1 MRLKSV
7 PVLSFEWLDDSLP
20 KAVRDYRAKYEA
32 ISEVLDENPEL
43 VGVVHQD
50 LRKLSQGGPRGRKGD
65 YTSENILRA
74 LVVMSV
80 EALPL
85 RETVVRI
92 AESPFLQEFLRMGK
106 RAVMDF
112 TFLDK
117 CFNAI
122 EPRTWQRINEALA
135 RQAAAEG
142 LIDPKT
148 IRTDTTVVEA
158 NIHYPTDS
166 SLLWDSWRVTARLLR
181 RARERCR
188 YPLLHRFHGT
198 KVKGLH
204 LFVTRYVKSSSKRR
218 QRAVRTKFR
227 KLLGRVR
234 WIAGIAESFCA
245 DVAGTSDLELLG
257 IAKALGDVLPTIQT
271 VIATAE
277 RAGLRGEKVPAGERV
292 FSIFEPHVE
301 LIVRGKRSKPVEFG
315 HKIVLSQV
323 REKFITNFQALEAQE
338 PDNALTEPAV
348 DEHKEIFGTYPDAM
362 AGDKGMNPR
371 AERRAALERK
381 VKVLAIP
388 RRLKD
393 WADEGMVE
401 WQRFRAGIEGTISVL
416 KRAFR
421 LARCFFRGFRHFASA
436 VGLSVVCHNLV
447 LLAAHSTG

>member
-7 PVLSFEWLDDSLP
+7 PVLSFDWLDDSLP
-20 KAVRDYRAKYEA
+20 RAVRDYRAKYEA

-80 EALPL
+80 EGLPL

-92 AESPFLQEFLRMGK
+92 ADSPFLQEFLRMGK

-122 EPRTWQRINEALA
+122 KPQTWQRINEILA
-135 RQAAAEG
+135 RQGAAEG

-188 YPLLHRFHGT
+188 YPLLHRFHDG

-218 QRAVRTKFR
+218 QRAVRRKFR

-245 DVAGTSDLELLG
+245 DVAGTSDIELLG
-257 IAKALGDVLPTIQT
+257 IAKALRDVLPSIHT
-271 VIATAE
+271 VIGTAE

-323 REKFITNFQALEAQE
+323 REKFISNFQILEAQE
-338 PDNALTEPAV
+338 PDNELTEPAV
-348 DEHKEIFGTYPDAM
+348 DEHKEIFGTHPDAV

-371 AERRAALERK
+371 AEKRAALERK
-381 VKVLAIP
+381 VRVLAIP

-421 LARCFFRGFRHFASA
+421 LARCLFRGFRHFASA
-436 VGLSVVCHNLV
+436 VGLNVVCYNLV
-447 LLAAHSTG
+447 LLAAHGTG

>member
-7 PVLSFEWLDDSLP
+7 PVLWFESLDDALP
-20 KAVRDYRAKYEA
+20 KVVQDYRAKYRA
-32 ISEVLDENPEL
+32 ISQVLDENPQL
-43 VGVVHQD
+43 VAAVHRD
-50 LRKLSQGGPRGRKGD
+50 LRKLSQGGARGRTGD

-85 RETVVRI
+85 RKAVVRI
-92 AESPFLQEFLRMGK
+92 GDSTFLQEFLRMGK

-122 EPRTWQRINEALA
+122 EPQTWQQINDVLA
-135 RQAAAEG
+135 RQAAADG
-142 LIDPKT
+142 LIDPST

-181 RARERCR
+181 RACERCR
-188 YPLLHRFHGT
+188 YPLLHRFHDT

-227 KLLGRVR
+227 KLVGRVR

-257 IAKALGDVLPTIQT
+257 IAKALGDVLPSIQT

-277 RAGLRGEKVPAGERV
+277 RAGVRGEKVPAGERV

-315 HKIVLSQV
+315 HKIILSQV
-323 REKFITNFQALEAQE
+323 REKFISNFQVLEAQE
-338 PDNALTEPAV
+338 PDNELTEPAV
-348 DEHKEIFGTYPDAM
+348 DEHKGIFGTHPDAV

-371 AERRAALERK
+371 AEKRAALETK

-421 LARCFFRGFRHFASA
+421 LVRCLFRGFRHFASA

-447 LLAAHSTG
+447 LLAAHGTG

>member
-7 PVLSFEWLDDSLP
+7 PVLWFESLDDSLP
-20 KAVRDYRAKYEA
+20 KVVQDYRAKYRA
-32 ISEVLDENPEL
+32 ISQVLDENPQL
-43 VGVVHQD
+43 VGVVHRD
-50 LRKLSQGGPRGRKGD
+50 LRKLSQGGARGRTGD

-85 RETVVRI
+85 RKAVVRI
-92 AESPFLQEFLRMGK
+92 GDSTFLQEFLRMGK

-122 EPRTWQRINEALA
+122 EPQTWQQINDVLA
-135 RQAAAEG
+135 RQAAADG
-142 LIDPKT
+142 LIDPST

-158 NIHYPTDS
+158 SIHYPTDS

-188 YPLLHRFHGT
+188 YPLLHRFHDT

-227 KLLGRVR
+227 KLVGRVR
-234 WIAGIAESFCA
+234 WIVGIAESFCA

-257 IAKALGDVLPTIQT
+257 IAKALGDVLPSIQT

-277 RAGLRGEKVPAGERV
+277 RAGVRGEKVPAGERV

-323 REKFITNFQALEAQE
+323 REKFISNFQVLETQE
-338 PDNALTEPAV
+338 PDNELTEPAV
-348 DEHKEIFGTYPDAM
+348 DEHKEIFGTHPDAV
-362 AGDKGMNPR
+362 AGDKEMNPR
-371 AERRAALERK
+371 AEKRAALGTK

-421 LARCFFRGFRHFASA
+421 LARCLFRGFRHFASA

-447 LLAAHSTG
+447 LLAAHGTG